1 MKLSEAI
8 NRLLKR
14 KGLDKEE
21 KDMQL
26 PAEFQKLIQMVENT
40 QEIEL
45 PCDDVYQILD
55 QFTEIV
61 YRGEDAKE
69 LMPLVEHH
77 IEICPDCREEFEALL
92 RILQASPA
100 QV

>member
-14 KGLDKEE
+14 KDSDKKE

-26 PAEFQKLIQMVENT
+26 PAEFQKLIQMVEKT

-55 QFTEIV
+55 QYTELV
-61 YRGEDAKE
+61 YQGENAQE
-69 LMPLVEHH
+69 LMPLVELH

-100 QV
+100 

>member
-1 MKLSEAI
+1 MKLREAI
-8 NRLLKR
+8 DRLLKR
-14 KGLDKEE
+14 TGLDKEE

-26 PAEFQKLIQMVENT
+26 PAEFQKLMQMVDKT

-45 PCDDVYQILD
+45 SCDDVYQILD
-55 QFTEIV
+55 QYTELV
-61 YRGEDAKE
+61 YQDENSQE

-100 QV
+100 

>member
-26 PAEFQKLIQMVENT
+26 PAEFQKLIQMVEKT

-55 QFTEIV
+55 QYTELV
-61 YRGEDAKE
+61 YQGENAQE

-100 QV
+100 

>member
-14 KGLDKEE
+14 MGLDKKE

-40 QEIEL
+40 QEFEFS
-45 PCDDVYQILD
+45 CDDVYHILD
-55 QFTEIV
+55 QYTEMV
-61 YRGEDAKE
+61 YRGEDAQE

-100 QV
+100 

>member
-14 KGLDKEE
+14 MGLDKEE

-26 PAEFQKLIQMVENT
+26 PVEFQKLIQMIENT
-40 QEIEL
+40 QEIEFS
-45 PCDDVYQILD
+45 CDDVYQILD
-55 QFTEIV
+55 QYTEMV
-61 YRGEDAKE
+61 YRGENAEK

>member
-26 PAEFQKLIQMVENT
+26 PAEFQKLIQMVEKT

-55 QFTEIV
+55 QYTETV
-61 YRGEDAKE
+61 YRGEDAEE

-92 RILQASPA
+92 RVLQASPA
-100 QV
+100 

>member
-8 NRLLKR
+8 NRLLQR
-14 KGLDKEE
+14 ISLDKEE

-26 PAEFQKLIQMVENT
+26 PAEFQKLIQMVEKT
-40 QEIEL
+40 QEIEFS
-45 PCDDVYQILD
+45 CDDVYQILD
-55 QFTEIV
+55 QYTEMI
-61 YRGEDAKE
+61 YRGESAEK

-100 QV
+100 RV

>member
-1 MKLSEAI
+1 MKLREAI

-14 KGLDKEE
+14 MGSDKEE
-21 KDMQL
+21 SDMQL
-26 PAEFQKLIQMVENT
+26 PAEFKKWIAMVEKT
-40 QEIEL
+40 QDVEFSCE
-45 PCDDVYQILD
+45 DVYRLLD
-55 QFTEIV
+55 QYTETV
-61 YRGEDAKE
+61 NRGEDAQK

-100 QV
+100 